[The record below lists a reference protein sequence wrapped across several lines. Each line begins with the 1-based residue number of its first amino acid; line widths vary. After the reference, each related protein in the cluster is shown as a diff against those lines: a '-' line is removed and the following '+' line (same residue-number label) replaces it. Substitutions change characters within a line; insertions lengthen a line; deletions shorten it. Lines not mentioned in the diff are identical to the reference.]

1 MGTSRISRNGGIIE
15 KVGGGGYDP
24 PLPTMTGRSG
34 DKAINVCHVNYR
46 GQYHCHVQ
54 GIVSTSWCTWQRV
67 QNHKYLS
74 NDYYWPDWSEDKTI
88 NVCHM
93 TYKWWR
99 HGQLQVMVSAFLST
113 ILQILV
119 VKGLVE
125 VEIKPCL
132 SRDLQVLTSW
142 STAS

>member
-1 MGTSRISRNGGIIE
+1 MGTLRISRNGGIIE

-74 NDYYWPDWSEDKTI
+74 NDYYWPDRSEDKTI

-93 TYKWWR
+93 TYKW
-99 HGQLQVMVSAFLST
+99 
-113 ILQILV
+113 
-119 VKGLVE
+119 
-125 VEIKPCL
+125 
-132 SRDLQVLTSW
+132 
-142 STAS
+142 